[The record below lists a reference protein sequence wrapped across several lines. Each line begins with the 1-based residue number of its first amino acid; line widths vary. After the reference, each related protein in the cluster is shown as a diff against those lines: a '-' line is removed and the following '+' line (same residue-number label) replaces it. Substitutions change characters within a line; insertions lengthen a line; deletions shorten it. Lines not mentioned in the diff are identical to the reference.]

1 MAFRRLLNG
10 VGWAWQRFC
19 DAVAASQRAPES
31 GQWESGLG
39 WEPPVPP
46 PVPPPAPPP
55 EEPEAATPAPI
66 RPGDPVRVTR
76 DWGYDPDPGDGPD
89 RSGEAAIYLGPSESK
104 WQSKWHPHL
113 VRFADDEVDIVAE
126 IEPWTPRPGE
136 TVRIARDWAPDTDAE
151 ELGCSDAT
159 GKLATYVE
167 PCGYCG
173 DYYPH
178 IVQVND
184 PEHAE
189 DRLIDGRLGSYVH
202 AVEPPVPRTLQG
214 AAEARAAR
222 RAASTHHAADVEHLT
237 SLIAQLTDE
246 IRAVKQARATEA
258 EADADAWRADVIR
271 GLLHETAI
279 LRTVVQFCGACGIPW
294 ASLRIVP
301 IANGWIVQRA
311 EPHPVG
317 TGASWRTVHEQWRLW
332 TTETTPTGPKARVTI
347 RSAWAGGTGRDTEG
361 DAVTTNA
368 QAAHVPGAGDYLRPH
383 AFEALLFG
391 HQAQQAIQNLVAG
404 IENESRRLASTSRC
418 YPRANGTWSDPMVPH
433 AEVKATLDE
442 VLASLRFIESQVTH
456 TVDETNAE
464 FARIVEATM
473 QHRPGR

>member
-10 VGWAWQRFC
+10 AGWAWQRFC
-19 DAVAASQRAPES
+19 DAVAASQNVTRRAPES
-31 GQWESGLG
+31 GQWESGLA
-39 WEPPVPP
+39 WEA
-46 PVPPPAPPP
+46 PAPPP
-55 EEPEAATPAPI
+55 EEQPVAVAPAPI

-76 DWGYDPDPGDGPD
+76 DWGYPPDTGDPD
-89 RSGEAAIYLGPSESK
+89 RTGEAAIYLGKADPPSM
-104 WQSKWHPHL
+104 WHPHL

-126 IEPWTPRPGE
+126 IEPWTPRP
-136 TVRIARDWAPDTDAE
+136 V
-151 ELGCSDAT
+151 
-159 GKLATYVE
+159 
-167 PCGYCG
+167 
-173 DYYPH
+173 
-178 IVQVND
+178 
-184 PEHAE
+184 
-189 DRLIDGRLGSYVH
+189 
-202 AVEPPVPRTLQG
+202 TLRG
-214 AAEARAAR
+214 AAR
-222 RAASTHHAADVEHLT
+222 RAASAAVVAPSTRDDTIVADVEHLT
-237 SLIAQLTDE
+237 SLVAKLTDE
-246 IRAVKQARATEA
+246 VRAVKQARATEA

-279 LRTVVQFCGACGIPW
+279 LRTVVQFCRACGIPW

-332 TTETTPTGPKARVTI
+332 TTETTPAGPKARVTI
-347 RSAWAGGTGRDTEG
+347 RSAWGGGTGRDTEG
-361 DAVTTNA
+361 DVVATNA

-404 IENESRRLASTSRC
+404 IENESRRLANTTRS
-418 YPRANGTWSDPMVPH
+418 YPRANGTWSEPVIPH

-442 VLASLRFIESQVTH
+442 VLASLRFIESQVAH

-464 FARIVEATM
+464 FSRIIAEATM

>member
-10 VGWAWQRFC
+10 AGWAWQRFC
-19 DAVAASQRAPES
+19 DAVAASQNVTRRAPES
-31 GQWESGLG
+31 GQWESGLA
-39 WEPPVPP
+39 WEA
-46 PVPPPAPPP
+46 PAPPP
-55 EEPEAATPAPI
+55 EEQPVAVAPASI
-66 RPGDPVRVTR
+66 QPGDPVRVTR
-76 DWGYDPDPGDGPD
+76 DWGYDPDPAAAAD
-89 RSGEAAIYLGPSESK
+89 RTGEAAIYLGKADPPNT
-104 WQSKWHPHL
+104 WHPHL

-178 IVQVND
+178 IVRVND
-184 PEHAE
+184 PEHDE

-202 AVEPPVPRTLQG
+202 AVEPAFSTGVQRLG
-214 AAEARAAR
+214 ADLRGAPAPIPGTVRG
-222 RAASTHHAADVEHLT
+222 HHAADVEHLT
-237 SLIAQLTDE
+237 SLVAKLTDE
-246 IRAVKQARATEA
+246 VRAVKQARATEA
-258 EADADAWRADVIR
+258 EADVWRADVIR
-271 GLLHETAI
+271 GLLHETVI
-279 LRTVVQFCGACGIPW
+279 LRTVVQFCRACGIPW

-301 IANGWIVQRA
+301 SMNGWIVQRA

-332 TTETTPTGPKARVTI
+332 TTETTPAGPKARVTI
-347 RSAWAGGTGRDTEG
+347 RSAWSGGTGRDTEG
-361 DAVTTNA
+361 DVVATNA

-404 IENESRRLASTSRC
+404 IENESRRLANTTRA

-464 FARIVEATM
+464 FARIVETAM
-473 QHRPGR
+473 QHQPGR